1 MRHNEKHISH
11 SEDARFEEMVRDL
24 LLYRKIVKAEIID
37 DQTAVLTLDNGTQL
51 IAEGNEGCG
60 GCGNGWFYLDEL
72 NACDNAIT
80 DVECVCEGTDYEAVY
95 HLYVFADNKK
105 INCLQYSGYDNGYYG
120 VGYDLYVSVKKGGK
134 E

>member
-1 MRHNEKHISH
+1 MRHNEKHIAH
-11 SEDARFEEMVRDL
+11 SEDARFEEKVRDL
-24 LLYRKIVKAEIID
+24 LLYRKIVKAEIIG

-60 GCGNGWFYLDEL
+60 GCENGWFYLDEL
-72 NACDNAIT
+72 NACENAIT
-80 DVECVCEGTDYEAVY
+80 DVECVYEGTEYEAVY